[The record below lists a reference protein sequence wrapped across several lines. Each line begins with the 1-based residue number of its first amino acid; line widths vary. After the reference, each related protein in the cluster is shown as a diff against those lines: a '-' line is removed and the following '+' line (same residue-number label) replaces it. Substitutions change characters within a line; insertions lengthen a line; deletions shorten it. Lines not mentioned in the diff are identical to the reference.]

1 MRDVLNEKTEHRFA
15 AYGVNV
21 WGLDPKLPRRE
32 LAETAIEK
40 TRAFFTSMG
49 LPSTLREVGI
59 GEEKLPLMAKKA
71 YGPRFDNTFVPLTE
85 EDILNI
91 LKMSL

>member
-1 MRDVLNEKTEHRFA
+1 MGSEMCIRD
-15 AYGVNV
+15 
-21 WGLDPKLPRRE
+21 
-32 LAETAIEK
+32 
-40 TRAFFTSMG
+40 S
-49 LPSTLREVGI
+49 

>member
-1 MRDVLNEKTEHRFA
+1 
-15 AYGVNV
+15 
-21 WGLDPKLPRRE
+21 
-32 LAETAIEK
+32 
-40 TRAFFTSMG
+40 MG

-71 YGPRFDNTFVPLTE
+71 YGSRFNNTFVPLTE